1 MNYIKLLIS
10 HKISGNM
17 SSVFAIYFVS
27 NSTRLYDCMSYRDL
41 ATDYLDINDMI
52 IIECNIVNGW
62 QSSFLINLTKVFNYI
77 YGITSSLYVV
87 IKKYINLIYPA
98 LTN

>member
-1 MNYIKLLIS
+1 MF
-10 HKISGNM
+10 
-17 SSVFAIYFVS
+17 SVLAIYFVN
-27 NSTRLYDCMSYRDL
+27 NSTRLYDYISYSDL
-41 ATDYLDINDMI
+41 ATDYLEMKDII

-62 QSSFLINLTKVFNYI
+62 ESSFLINLTRVFNYI